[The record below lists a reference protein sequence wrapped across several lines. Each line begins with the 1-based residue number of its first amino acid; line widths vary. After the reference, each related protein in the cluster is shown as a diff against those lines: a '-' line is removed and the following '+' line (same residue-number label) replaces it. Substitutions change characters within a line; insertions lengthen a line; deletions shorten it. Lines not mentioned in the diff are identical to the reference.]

1 MKEGDEDFKA
11 RPLCFVL
18 MPFGRK
24 TDAAGRTTDFDA
36 VYREII
42 APAVNEAELDP
53 IRADEEKIGG
63 AIHKPMFERLMLC
76 NYAVADITG
85 ANPNVYYELG
95 IRHAM
100 RPRATVILFAA
111 GTTLPFD
118 IALLRGIPYQTNEQ
132 GVPSSPA
139 GCVVGDREAAS
150 RSRRR
155 IPHDD
160 SPLFQLLDYMPRNEV
175 DHTKTDT
182 FRDRFNYSKQF
193 KNRLADAL
201 RQGEQAVKEAVAD
214 PAFKNL
220 HDVETGV
227 IVDMFLTLR
236 DVKAHKEMIE
246 LFQRMPEPLQRARIV
261 REQYGFALNREG
273 KAQEAIA
280 VLKAVIDEFG
290 TSSETNGLLGR
301 VYKDQ
306 WDAAKKSGA
315 GALQVRG
322 LLKLAAET
330 YLAGFQAD
338 WRDAYPGVNAVTLM
352 ELMDTPPPMS
362 GRDPAGGAVL
372 GGAEG
377 EGQRRLL
384 GLCDVDGTGR
394 AGARRERRDGARR
407 GRADQGAV
415 RLASRDHGAAAQADP
430 RDPRGARRADPVDQ
444 GPGGRARGEAR
455 PVAGAEGLNGMSRLL
470 EICRHSECRDA
481 WHRSGQA
488 DSCDNSRRR

>member
-1 MKEGDEDFKA
+1 MKQGDEEFKAA

-42 APAVNEAELDP
+42 APAVNAAELDP

-76 NYAVADITG
+76 NYAIADITG

-100 RPRATVILFAA
+100 RPRSTVILFAA
-111 GTTLPFD
+111 GTILPFD
-118 IALLRGIPYQTNEQ
+118 IALLRGIPYQTNDQ
-132 GVPSSPA
+132 GVPSNPA
-139 GCVVGDREAAS
+139 ACSEAIA
-150 RSRRR
+150 RQLGAAKDN
-155 IPHDD
+155 PHDD
-160 SPLFQLLDYMPRNEV
+160 SPLFQMLDYMPRHEV

-193 KNRLADAL
+193 KDRLANAL
-201 RQGEQAVKEAVAD
+201 QQGKQAVNETIAD

-220 HDVETGV
+220 HDLESGV
-227 IVDMFLTLR
+227 VVDMFLTLR
-236 DVKAHKEMIE
+236 DVKAHKEMID
-246 LFQRMPEPLQRARIV
+246 LYQRMPEPLQRARIV

-273 KAQEAIA
+273 KAPEATA
-280 VLKAVIDEFG
+280 VLKAVIEEFG
-290 TSSETNGLLGR
+290 PSSETNGLLGR

-306 WDAAKKSGA
+306 WENAKKTGS

-352 ELMDTPPPMS
+352 ELMDTPPPIQ
-362 GRDPAGGAVL
+362 
-372 GGAEG
+372 AEI
-377 EGQRRLL
+377 LP
-384 GLCDVDGTGR
+384 V
-394 AGARRERRDGARR
+394 
-407 GRADQGAV
+407 V
-415 RLASRDHGAAAQADP
+415 RFSAAQKAKANGDYWDFVTLMELAVVA
-430 RDPRGARRADPVDQ
+430 RDENTAMEQAEIALTKAQFGWHLETTERNLRLIREARA
-444 GPGGRARGEAR
+444 ARGEQIPWINDLEA
-455 PVAGAEGLNGMSRLL
+455 ALAEKRAQLPAS
-470 EICRHSECRDA
+470 
-481 WHRSGQA
+481 
-488 DSCDNSRRR
+488 